1 MHLSLGFDFLIY
13 THTQANAVSFL
24 LWKCQTRNVVLSYF
38 IAHVVRTAKAE
49 AKHLVSEARGYKFD
63 IKMESDP
70 GGLFLLREFR
80 ARPSQRAKDVGFQCL
95 RFIHLYFADTK
106 QHKNTQTA
114 VRWALGEQETGA
126 SSGCF
131 QIFPRTEEGRE
142 GEFPTLKASS

>member
-1 MHLSLGFDFLIY
+1 
-13 THTQANAVSFL
+13 
-24 LWKCQTRNVVLSYF
+24 
-38 IAHVVRTAKAE
+38 
-49 AKHLVSEARGYKFD
+49 
-63 IKMESDP
+63 MESDP

-80 ARPSQRAKDVGFQCL
+80 ARPSQRAKDVGLQCF

-126 SSGCF
+126 SLGCF